1 MSDARDRILGT
12 VRDSLVRAVLP
23 DAAAALV
30 RPPRAAEPALRSG
43 LALVAEFTAALEGL
57 TGHVRRVPTAAE
69 AAAVVLGIAEEHGA
83 TEYLSWDEDAL
94 CCPGVLAF
102 LASRGVRRVQYE
114 VHSDAILRRQTMDAL
129 GGVGLGL
136 TGVDAALA
144 DTGALVLS
152 AGPGRGRLAS
162 LLPPVHVAIVPV
174 DRLVPSLGALF
185 DARPGLL
192 VESSNVVAVA
202 GPSRTA
208 DIEMTLTHGVH
219 GPKHV
224 YAVLVG

>member
-1 MSDARDRILGT
+1 MSDARARILGT

-23 DAAAALV
+23 DAAATLV
-30 RPPRAAEPALRSG
+30 RPPRGAQPATRSG
-43 LALVAEFTAALEGL
+43 QAMADEFTAALEGL
-57 TGHVRRVPTAAE
+57 KGHVRRVPTAAD
-69 AAAVVLGIAEEHGA
+69 AAAAVLGIAEEHGA
-83 TEYLSWDEDAL
+83 TAYLSWDEDAL
-94 CCPGVLAF
+94 CCPGVLAY
-102 LASRGVRRVQYE
+102 LAARGVRRIRYE
-114 VHSDAILRRQTMDAL
+114 VQSDAVLRRQTMDAL

-144 DTGALVLS
+144 DTGALVLT

-192 VESSNVVAVA
+192 AESSNVAAIA